1 MSYGCRKIPVPVL
14 VLVFLLLFGGC
25 GRDEIVELAPVNGEA
40 ETSEPA
46 PVNGE
51 AEAAG
56 GAQAAGNL
64 RTDAEPSDTAQTA
77 APAAQ
82 ADSAAASGSIAAGGQ
97 SGAEESETEPA
108 VWMVHI
114 CGAVNRPGVYTFPEG
129 SRVCD
134 AVEAAGGLS
143 EDAAES
149 LLNQAALLSD
159 GLQIVVP
166 TLEEA
171 EGLSRQTASSGIFSS
186 GISGAGSAA
195 GHAASDQTGEC
206 GFCQSARLASSEG
219 KGGTGIPGPLS
230 GSPPEIRSGGNQRGE
245 TADRLRAGDSYPR
258 SERA

>member
-1 MSYGCRKIPVPVL
+1 MKMQRHTGAFSHGVRKGVKMSYGCRKIPVPVL

-46 PVNGE
+46 PISGETETSGPADAAGVQSKTEE
-51 AEAAG
+51 AE
-56 GAQAAGNL
+56 
-64 RTDAEPSDTAQTA
+64 S
-77 APAAQ
+77 
-82 ADSAAASGSIAAGGQ
+82 
-97 SGAEESETEPA
+97 EPA

-171 EGLSRQTASSGIFSS
+171 EGLSPQTASSGIFSS
-186 GISGAGSAA
+186 GISGAG
-195 GHAASDQTGEC
+195 
-206 GFCQSARLASSEG
+206 R
-219 KGGTGIPGPLS
+219 
-230 GSPPEIRSGGNQRGE
+230 
-245 TADRLRAGDSYPR
+245 
-258 SERA
+258 

>member
-46 PVNGE
+46 PISGETETSGPADAAGIQSKTEE
-51 AEAAG
+51 AE
-56 GAQAAGNL
+56 
-64 RTDAEPSDTAQTA
+64 S
-77 APAAQ
+77 
-82 ADSAAASGSIAAGGQ
+82 
-97 SGAEESETEPA
+97 EPA

-195 GHAASDQTGEC
+195 GGEEAGNGLVNINTATLEELMTLPGIGQTRAEAIVAYRDEQG
-206 GFCQSARLASSEG
+206 GFQSIEDIMNVSGIKEG
-219 KGGTGIPGPLS
+219 SFAKLK
-230 GSPPEIRSGGNQRGE
+230 
-245 TADRLRAGDSYPR
+245 DRITV
-258 SERA
+258 